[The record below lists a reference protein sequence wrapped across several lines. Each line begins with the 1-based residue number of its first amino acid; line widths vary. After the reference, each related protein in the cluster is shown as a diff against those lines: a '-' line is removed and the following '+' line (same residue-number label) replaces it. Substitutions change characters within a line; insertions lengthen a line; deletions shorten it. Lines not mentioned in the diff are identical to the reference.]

1 MGMITWLGAF
11 VICVI
16 AAVFCK
22 RQYKRLRAN
31 RSHDEGLMTIFNVLF
46 YVFIVGSL
54 GSFIA
59 SSTSCLVQ
67 VPAGHVGVVTRFGQT
82 FLEPLPEGLNL
93 INPLNDVTL
102 MSTRVQK
109 DEEVCNCETSD
120 TQAVSIKIITNWR
133 PDNDKMPTLYKTYG
147 KNYADV
153 ILPPAIKECVKAEV
167 ARYKVIDIV
176 VERSTIHKNVE
187 EKINLWLA
195 KYGLKVLE
203 VGIADIDF
211 SDKYD
216 QAIENKQLQEQAAL
230 QKEYELKKTETE
242 ARMAAAKAK
251 GEADSRIAAAEGEAQ
266 SILKLAESEAESLR
280 IRGQAQAEYSKK
292 VSESMNPLMIQI
304 EYLKKWDGRLPV
316 YTLGQG
322 SQTMLMLPSDK

>member
-1 MGMITWLGAF
+1 MITWIVIFFVCAISAF
-11 VICVI
+11 VLR
-16 AAVFCK
+16 K
-22 RQYKRLRAN
+22 QSKRLKAIKYQEQ
-31 RSHDEGLMTIFNVLF
+31 SFITLVDISF
-46 YVFIVGSL
+46 YVAIAVSFA
-54 GSFIA
+54 SFIGSA
-59 SSTSCLVQ
+59 TSCLVQ
-67 VPAGHVGVVTRFGQT
+67 VPAGHVGVITRFGQT
-82 FLEPLPEGLNL
+82 FVDPLPEGLSL
-93 INPLNDVTL
+93 INPINDVTL
-102 MSTRVQK
+102 MNTQVQK

-133 PDNDKMPTLYKTYG
+133 PDADKMPALYKSYG
-147 KNYADV
+147 KNYANV

-216 QAIENKQLQEQAAL
+216 QAIEAKQLQEQAAL

-242 ARMAAAKAK
+242 AKMAAAKAK

-266 SILKLAESEAESLR
+266 SILKLAQSEAESLR
-280 IRGQAQAEYSKK
+280 IRGQAQAEYYKK
-292 VSESMNPLMIQI
+292 VSESMNPLMVQI